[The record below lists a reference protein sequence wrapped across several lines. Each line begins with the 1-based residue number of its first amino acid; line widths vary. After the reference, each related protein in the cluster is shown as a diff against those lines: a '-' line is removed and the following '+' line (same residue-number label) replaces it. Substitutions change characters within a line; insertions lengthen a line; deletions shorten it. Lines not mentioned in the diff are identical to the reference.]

1 MTPKAGAA
9 RRGVY
14 LLPSLFTTMGLF
26 AGFYAL
32 IAAVQGRYELAA
44 WAIFAAAGF
53 DMLDGRV
60 ARMLHAETDFGAEYD
75 SLCDM
80 LSFGIAP
87 AVLMYLWALV
97 DLPSNLHKL
106 AWLGAFFLAAGAAL
120 RLARFNVQIGTQ
132 DKRYFNGL
140 PTPAAALLIASAVLF
155 HVEEGFA
162 PEPWLWLG
170 VSFLLAWLMVS
181 RVRFISG
188 KEIDL
193 NRRRPTGILVAMI
206 AVIGLIA
213 IDPYRVPFMFFLAYV
228 LHGPMMSL
236 WQNRR
241 LARARSR
248 RRARKQAA
256 DRTAATSTEEDPS

>member
-1 MTPKAGAA
+1 MTGVRGKV

-44 WAIFAAAGF
+44 WAIIAAAVF

-60 ARMLHAETDFGAEYD
+60 ARLLHAETEFGAEYD

-80 LSFGIAP
+80 LSFGVAP

-120 RLARFNVQIGTQ
+120 RLARFNVQLGTQ

-155 HVEEGFA
+155 HGEEGFD
-162 PEPWLWLG
+162 PDPWLWLG

-181 RVRFISG
+181 RVRFMSG
-188 KEIDL
+188 KDVDL
-193 NRRRPTGILVAMI
+193 KQRRPSGILVAMV
-206 AVIGLIA
+206 AVVGLVA
-213 IDPYRVPFMFFLAYV
+213 IDPYRVPFMFFMAYV

-241 LARARSR
+241 LAKARRLRRLRRSR
-248 RRARKQAA
+248 KQ
-256 DRTAATSTEEDPS
+256 TTSKEHQP